1 MSQEL
6 LTSIQEDVKSSLKS
20 GNKFK
25 ASTLRLIVSAI
36 KLEEKNKSELL
47 SDTEALEILSK
58 MIKQRKDSIN
68 QFETANRLELAE
80 KEKKEIEI
88 IQNYLPK
95 QLSEEELSIL
105 IKEVI
110 KEVNAESVKDMG
122 KVMGTLKPKI
132 VGKADAGK
140 ASSLVKKLLS

>member
-1 MSQEL
+1 MYKRQ
-6 LTSIQEDVKSSLKS
+6 
-20 GNKFK
+20 
-25 ASTLRLIVSAI
+25 
-36 KLEEKNKSELL
+36 LL

-58 MIKQRKDSIN
+58 MIKQRKDSID

>member
-1 MSQEL
+1 M
-6 LTSIQEDVKSSLKS
+6 
-20 GNKFK
+20 
-25 ASTLRLIVSAI
+25 
-36 KLEEKNKSELL
+36 
-47 SDTEALEILSK
+47 
-58 MIKQRKDSIN
+58 
-68 QFETANRLELAE
+68 RLELAE

-122 KVMGTLKPKI
+122 KVMGTLKSKLS
-132 VGKADAGK
+132 KADAGK